1 MSSHKPYVEYKDWMD
16 DYLSDPEEARAYLD
30 VAIEEYEEDGDLEAF
45 LLALRNVAD
54 AQGGL
59 GELAKRTGLNRE
71 HLYRALSEE
80 RNPQLSTVDK
90 ILHGL
95 GFRLS
100 VELIDSDQVRR
111 AAQ

>member
-1 MSSHKPYVEYKDWMD
+1 MSSRTPYVEHEDWMD

-80 RNPQLSTVDK
+80 GNPQLGTVDK

>member
-1 MSSHKPYVEYKDWMD
+1 MD

-80 RNPQLSTVDK
+80 GNPQLGTVDK

>member
-1 MSSHKPYVEYKDWMD
+1 MSSRKPYVEYKDWMD

-80 RNPQLSTVDK
+80 GNPQLSTVDK

>member
-1 MSSHKPYVEYKDWMD
+1 MSSRTPYVEYEDWMD

-80 RNPQLSTVDK
+80 GNPQLSTVDK

>member
-1 MSSHKPYVEYKDWMD
+1 MSDKKPYVSHDDWRRG
-16 DYLSDPEEARAYLD
+16 YLSDPENARSYLD
-30 VAIEEYEEDGDLEAF
+30 VAIEEFEEDGDIDAF

-54 AQGGL
+54 AQGGI
-59 GELAKRTGLNRE
+59 GQLARRTGLNRE

-80 RNPQLSTVDK
+80 GNPQLTTVDK

-100 VELIDSDQVRR
+100 VELVNSDNVRR

>member
-1 MSSHKPYVEYKDWMD
+1 MSSRKPYVEYEDWTD

-30 VAIEEYEEDGDLEAF
+30 VAIEEYEEDRDLEAF

-80 RNPQLSTVDK
+80 GNPQLNTVDK
-90 ILHGL
+90 ILRGL
-95 GFRLS
+95 GFRFS
-100 VELIDSDQVRR
+100 VELLDSDQVRQT
-111 AAQ
+111 AQ

>member
-1 MSSHKPYVEYKDWMD
+1 MSSRKPYVEYEDWMD

-71 HLYRALSEE
+71 HLYRALSKEG
-80 RNPQLSTVDK
+80 NPQLNTVDK

-100 VELIDSDQVRR
+100 VELIDTDQARR
-111 AAQ
+111 ATQ

>member
-1 MSSHKPYVEYKDWMD
+1 MSSRKPYVEYENWMN

-30 VAIEEYEEDGDLEAF
+30 VAIEEYDEDGDIETF

-59 GELAKRTGLNRE
+59 GKLAKRTGLNRE

-80 RNPQLSTVDK
+80 GNPQLNTVDK

-100 VELIDSDQVRR
+100 VELIDVDRVRQ
-111 AAQ
+111 AVQ